1 MRSTNVT
8 WQESTVTRAR
18 RWQVLEQQGAT
29 VWFTGLPGAGSSTI
43 AAALEAQLI
52 DLGRSAYRLDGDNMR
67 HGVCGD
73 LGFSRS
79 DREKN
84 VWRVGEVARL
94 FADSSAI
101 ALVALV
107 SPYASCRQQ
116 AREAHE
122 RMGSPSWKCLSTHP
136 HPSAYDAT
144 PRVYMHAR
152 AAASRQDRPASMTPT
167 SHRLHQTW
175 N

>member
-1 MRSTNVT
+1 
-8 WQESTVTRAR
+8 
-18 RWQVLEQQGAT
+18 
-29 VWFTGLPGAGSSTI
+29 
-43 AAALEAQLI
+43 
-52 DLGRSAYRLDGDNMR
+52 MR

-116 AREAHE
+116 VREAHE
-122 RMGSPSWKCLSTHP
+122 RDGLTFLE
-136 HPSAYDAT
+136 
-144 PRVYMHAR
+144 VFVN
-152 AAASRQDRPASMTPT
+152 TPT
-167 SHRLHQTW
+167 SECVRRDPKGLYARARGGELVGLTGVDDPYEPPVAPEVELTPSRCPQEAAEEVLGALEAHLRQAHPLDQLTARS
-175 N
+175 